1 MVFDCQA
8 FSFTC
13 VVGGQDVSKQFTDY
27 YEEAVALPYDYNSF
41 EDFL

>member
-1 MVFDCQA
+1 MVFDCQT

-13 VVGGQDVSKQFTDY
+13 VVNGQDVSKQFTDY